1 MNVPILTTASLLD
14 VLSGL
19 LEGEQASLFRFMD
32 EGTPYL
38 TRATVDVKRM
48 VNGIAQTNLRHCAQL
63 TRAIEDLGGVTR
75 PLRATGEEQYLAYLS
90 LKFLL
95 PRLAQD
101 KRESIERYE
110 NALKSL
116 AGAPDHVRNLLE
128 SHLATH
134 RRQLQLLQEATGR
147 QGNHPTATP

>member
-1 MNVPILTTASLLD
+1 MIASTLTTASLLD

-19 LEGEQASLFRFMD
+19 LEGEQASLFRFMN

-38 TRATVDVKRM
+38 TRATVDVKRT
-48 VNGIAQTNLRHCAQL
+48 VNGVAQTNLLHCAHL
-63 TRAIEDLGGVTR
+63 TRAIEELGGVTL
-75 PLRATGEEQYLAYLS
+75 PPRAGGEEQYLAYLS

-116 AGAPDHVRNLLE
+116 AGAPDDVRRLLE

-134 RRQLQLLQEATGR
+134 RRQLQLLQDAAAR
-147 QGNHPTATP
+147 QK

>member
-1 MNVPILTTASLLD
+1 MNVPTLTTASLLD
-14 VLSGL
+14 VLQGL
-19 LEGEQASLFRFMD
+19 LEGEQSSLFRFMN

-38 TRATVDVKRM
+38 TRATVETRAL
-48 VNGIAQTNLRHCAQL
+48 VNEIARTNLRHCSQL
-63 TRAIEDLGGVTR
+63 TRVIEDQGGITR
-75 PLRATGEEQYLAYLS
+75 MPRPRAEEQYLAYLS

-116 AGAPDHVRNLLE
+116 IAAPQNIRALLE
-128 SHLATH
+128 AHLNIH
-134 RRQLQLLQEATGR
+134 RNQLQQLQAAAAN
-147 QGNHPTATP
+147 QK

>member
-1 MNVPILTTASLLD
+1 MNLPMITTASLLD
-14 VLSGL
+14 VLGGV
-19 LEGEQASLFRFMD
+19 LEGEQCSLFRFMR

-38 TRATVDVKRM
+38 TRATVDTRRLVSD
-48 VNGIAQTNLRHCAQL
+48 IAQANLLHCAQL
-63 TRAIEDLGGVTR
+63 TGAIESLGGVTR
-75 PLRATGEEQYLAYLS
+75 PPRAAGEEQYLAYLS
-90 LKFLL
+90 LKFLI

-116 AGAPDHVRNLLE
+116 AGAPENVRALLE

-134 RRQLQLLQEATGR
+134 RAQLKQLQSAANASR
-147 QGNHPTATP
+147 

>member
-1 MNVPILTTASLLD
+1 MIAPMITAASLLD

-19 LEGEQASLFRFMD
+19 LEGEQASLFRFMN

-38 TRATVDVKRM
+38 TRATVDVKRT
-48 VNGIAQTNLRHCAQL
+48 VNGVAQTNLLHCAQL
-63 TRAIEDLGGVTR
+63 MRAIEAYGGVTR
-75 PLRATGEEQYLAYLS
+75 PPRATGEEQYLAYLS

-116 AGAPDHVRNLLE
+116 AGAPDDVRRMLE

-134 RRQLQLLQEATGR
+134 RRQLQLLQDAAAR
-147 QGNHPTATP
+147 QK

>member
-1 MNVPILTTASLLD
+1 MNVPTLTTASLLD
-14 VLSGL
+14 VLQGL
-19 LEGEQASLFRFMD
+19 LEGEQSSLFRFMN

-38 TRATVDVKRM
+38 TRATVETRALVSE
-48 VNGIAQTNLRHCAQL
+48 IARTNLRHCSQL
-63 TRAIEDLGGVTR
+63 TRVIEDQGGITR
-75 PLRATGEEQYLAYLS
+75 MPRPQGEEQYLAYLS

-116 AGAPDHVRNLLE
+116 IAAPQNIRALLE

-134 RRQLQLLQEATGR
+134 RTQLQQLQSAAAS
-147 QGNHPTATP
+147 QK

>member
-1 MNVPILTTASLLD
+1 MNVPTLTTASLLD

-19 LEGEQASLFRFMD
+19 LEGEQTSIFRFMN

-48 VNGIAQTNLRHCAQL
+48 VNGVAQTNLLHCARL

-75 PLRATGEEQYLAYLS
+75 PPSPTREDQYLAYLS

-116 AGAPDHVRNLLE
+116 AGAPENIRNLLE
-128 SHLATH
+128 SHVATH
-134 RRQLQLLQEATGR
+134 RHQFQLLQDAAAR
-147 QGNHPTATP
+147 QQ